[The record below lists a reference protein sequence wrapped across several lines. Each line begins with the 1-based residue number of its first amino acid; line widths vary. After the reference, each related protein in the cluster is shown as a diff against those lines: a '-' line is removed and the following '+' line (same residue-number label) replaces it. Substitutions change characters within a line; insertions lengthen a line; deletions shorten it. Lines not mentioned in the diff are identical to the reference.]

1 MLWQLKKNA
10 SRGANSSISEPALE
24 RRLDVGDRVRERE
37 RDLLHRRA
45 ALLADVVAGDRDRV
59 PLRDLLRAVLED
71 VGGQPHRRLGRVDVV
86 AAGDVLLEHVVL
98 DRAAELLGR
107 HALLLA
113 DELVEQQQ
121 DRRRRVDRHRRRDL
135 VERDLVEADPHV
147 LDRVDRDP
155 GAADLAVAER
165 VVGVAPELG
174 RQVEG
179 HREAGRAVLD
189 QVAVALVGV
198 LRAGEAGVLAH
209 RPEPVAVHALVDPAG
224 ERVVAGLAEPLFE
237 PGGDVVL
244 VVEAVD
250 LDPRVG
256 EHALVVGADDRR
268 DVAVQILLDRP
279 LGGRVEPALVG
290 RAAVGLRLG
299 RDGLLALGHRRESRR
314 PRWRVSAH
322 RCCKERGGRSG
333 SSSRRGRSPRSRP
346 GRHRR
351 PPSPSTAAADPN
363 GLRLESIRFE
373 AAPGEANSLTAAR
386 TGEDTFTFTDAG
398 ATLTP
403 GCGLRR
409 RRRGRGRGG
418 LHHLRP
424 GRRLRGLR
432 RGADRP
438 RRRRRRARLH
448 GAAVAGHPARRRAH
462 ARRADRWRSRQRRD
476 RGGRHLRPDRSGSR
490 RRHRRRRAQRR
501 RPAHRARRRR
511 RPARGWLGTELR
523 RPGLGRR
530 GRLRDADG
538 AHRGGRRRPGQR
550 RLAGRARP
558 SHRVR
563 GDRRRRGR

>member
-1 MLWQLKKNA
+1 MAVEEERQPGGELVDRQA
-10 SRGANSSISEPALE
+10 ALE

-37 RDLLHRRA
+37 GDLLHRRA

-59 PLRDLLRAVLED
+59 PPRNLLLAVLED
-71 VGGQPHRRLGRVDVV
+71 VGGQPHRRHGRVDVV
-86 AAGDVLLEHVVL
+86 AAGHVLLEHVVL
-98 DRAAELLGR
+98 DRAAELRRR
-107 HALLLA
+107 HPLLLA

-121 DRRRRVDRHRRRDL
+121 DRRRRVDRHRGRDL

-147 LDRVDRDP
+147 LDRVDRHP
-155 GAADLAVAER
+155 GAPDLARAER

-179 HREAGRAVLD
+179 HREAGGAVLD

-198 LRAGEAGVLAH
+198 LGAGEAGVLAH
-209 RPEPVAVHALVDPAG
+209 RPEAVAVHALVDPAG
-224 ERVVAGLAEPLFE
+224 ERIVAGLAEALVE
-237 PGGDVVL
+237 PGCDVAL
-244 VVEAVD
+244 LVEAVD

-268 DVAVQILLDRP
+268 DVAVQILLHHA

-351 PPSPSTAAADPN
+351 PPSPSTAVRPQ
-363 GLRLESIRFE
+363 R
-373 AAPGEANSLTAAR
+373 
-386 TGEDTFTFTDAG
+386 AG
-398 ATLTP
+398 ARVDPLRGGARGGELAHGRSHRRGHVHLHRRGRDAHTR
-403 GCGLRR
+403 CGLRR
-409 RRRGRGRGG
+409 RRRGRRGGG

-462 ARRADRWRSRQRRD
+462 ARRADRRRSRRRRD
-476 RGGRHLRPDRSGSR
+476 RGGRHLRPDRSGPR
-490 RRHRRRRAQRR
+490 RRHRRCRAQRR

-538 AHRGGRRRPGQR
+538 ARRGGRRRPGQR
-550 RLAGRARP
+550 RLAGRARS